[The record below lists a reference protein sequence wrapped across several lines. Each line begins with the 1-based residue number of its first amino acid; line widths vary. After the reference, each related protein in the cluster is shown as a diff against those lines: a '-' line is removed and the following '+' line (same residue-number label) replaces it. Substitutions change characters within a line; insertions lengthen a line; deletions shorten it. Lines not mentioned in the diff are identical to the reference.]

1 MDRSHGL
8 VAREQLLY
16 SSKSPF
22 VPVNKSDSMPKSG
35 IADLYDEAISRLLG
49 VGAQQNSENVPDSLG
64 RNN

>member
-1 MDRSHGL
+1 M
-8 VAREQLLY
+8 LY